1 MLGYLAC
8 LVAGGGGAG
17 RADGCWYQ
25 WWTGWCRVALTPPKK
40 HKMYGSVRT
49 SQEHREAPYAEDG
62 ERGWKREAW
71 LVGLAALLMALAAAA
86 LGGYVLVHGRM
97 EGERER
103 AKARGIGGGS
113 SSPRSGRA
121 AILLHRDRP
130 GDGGGGAFHLPEF
143 ERTEGLL
150 SSVWWED
157 SEAVSHVR
165 SSQFEGWG

>member
-1 MLGYLAC
+1 M
-8 LVAGGGGAG
+8 
-17 RADGCWYQ
+17 
-25 WWTGWCRVALTPPKK
+25 
-40 HKMYGSVRT
+40 
-49 SQEHREAPYAEDG
+49 
-62 ERGWKREAW
+62 
-71 LVGLAALLMALAAAA
+71 GLAALLMALAAAA

-97 EGERER
+97 EGER
-103 AKARGIGGGS
+103 AKARGIGGGGGS

-121 AILLHRDRP
+121 AILPRDRP
-130 GDGGGGAFHLPEF
+130 GEGGGGAFHLPEF

>member
-1 MLGYLAC
+1 
-8 LVAGGGGAG
+8 
-17 RADGCWYQ
+17 
-25 WWTGWCRVALTPPKK
+25 
-40 HKMYGSVRT
+40 MYGSVRT
-49 SQEHREAPYAEDG
+49 SQEHREAPYAEEG
-62 ERGWKREAW
+62 ERSWKREAW

-103 AKARGIGGGS
+103 AKARGIGGGGGS

-121 AILLHRDRP
+121 AILPRDRP
-130 GDGGGGAFHLPEF
+130 GEGGGGAFHLPEF